1 MNTHAEYRRHN
12 YSPAETSYSPEAS
25 HDVNQLAH
33 DADPSLTQAQP
44 PTGTSS
50 RRVAWIRPTELA
62 SFTGPLIGRGIDLQ
76 TELIRRA
83 RRTPK
88 TATRAARRRIGQSL
102 HPERTTPRE
111 EGIGL

>member
-12 YSPAETSYSPEAS
+12 HRPSEAPHSPEAS
-25 HDVNQLAH
+25 HDANQLAH

-83 RRTPK
+83 RRTPI
-88 TATRAARRRIGQSL
+88 TATRAARRRFGQSL
-102 HPERTTPRE
+102 HPERTTTRK
-111 EGIGL
+111 EGLGL

>member
-1 MNTHAEYRRHN
+1 MNTHAEYRRHS
-12 YSPAETSYSPEAS
+12 YRPGTSYSPES
-25 HDVNQLAH
+25 GYEVSQLAH

-44 PTGTSS
+44 PTGSNS

-62 SFTGPLIGRGIDLQ
+62 GFAGPLVGRGIDLQ
-76 TELIRRA
+76 DELIRRA

-88 TATRAARRRIGQSL
+88 TATRAVRRRVGQSM